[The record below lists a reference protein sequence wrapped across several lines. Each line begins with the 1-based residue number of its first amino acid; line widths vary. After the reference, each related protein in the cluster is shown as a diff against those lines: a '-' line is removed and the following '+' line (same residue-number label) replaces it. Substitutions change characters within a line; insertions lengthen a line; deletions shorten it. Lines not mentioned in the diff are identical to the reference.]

1 MTDHHIELFSEK
13 MRPQKLQ
20 DLTIRQAYIDKLQ
33 RMVDEKSVMNM
44 LFYGRAGTGKTSA
57 ARILLTAI
65 DADTYELNGSHNHG
79 DKTMVHGIGDF
90 ATTVSMEFRPKVVF
104 IDEADGLTKDVQAA
118 LRNLIESCSERVRF
132 ILTANDPRKLSD
144 AIKSRCNPLCFDPP
158 FGEVGEIVDRL
169 TQRYE
174 NAVQQI
180 GVESETQRVR
190 QIVASRFP
198 DMRSIANALE
208 FEYL

>member
-1 MTDHHIELFSEK
+1 MTDHHNELFSEK

-44 LFYGRAGTGKTSA
+44 LFYGRAGTGKTST

-65 DADTYELNGSHNHG
+65 DADAYELNGSHNHG

-104 IDEADGLTKDVQAA
+104 IDEADGLTKDVQAS
-118 LRNLIESCSERVRF
+118 LRYLIENHNHRVRF
-132 ILTANDPRKLSD
+132 ILTANEEKKLSD
-144 AIKSRCNPLCFDPP
+144 AIKSRCIPLCFDPQK
-158 FGEVGEIVDRL
+158 GEVGEIVDRL
-169 TQRYE
+169 TQRYHDVLKQFG
-174 NAVQQI
+174 VQ
-180 GVESETQRVR
+180 SDKQRVR
-190 QIVASRFP
+190 DIVGSRFP
-198 DMRSIANALE
+198 DMRGIANALD